1 MSARDMTG
9 KRPQAQPSATPAAMP
24 NTALTAAPP
33 AAVPRVLSIAG
44 SDSGGGAGIQADL
57 KTFQELEA
65 YGMTVVTALTAQN
78 TLGVQRVFPVPA
90 DIVAAQLESV
100 LTDIG
105 ADAAKTGMLPTA
117 DIAETVAAAVRRH
130 GIVRLV
136 VDPVR
141 AATSGDALADGEAY
155 AAQRDLLLP
164 LAALATPNL
173 PEACALLG
181 VREGEIRSLDERVFA
196 ARALLAYGPRAVLL
210 KGGHAEGNECV
221 DVLVTAADPAT
232 PQLLAAP
239 RLSTRNTHGTGCTLA
254 AAATALLARG
264 VPLGDACRAAKQ
276 FVTAAIARAVP
287 LGSGHGPLWHAAWRD
302 PYARDARTRT

>member
-1 MSARDMTG
+1 
-9 KRPQAQPSATPAAMP
+9 MP
-24 NTALTAAPP
+24 NTAGSAAPP

-78 TLGVQRVFPVPA
+78 TLGVQRVFPAPA

-117 DIAETVAAAVRRH
+117 DIVETIAAAVRRY
-130 GIVRLV
+130 GVARLV

-164 LAALATPNL
+164 LAALVTPNL
-173 PEACALLG
+173 PEACELLG
-181 VREGEIRSLDERVFA
+181 VREGEIRSLDERISA

-210 KGGHAEGNECV
+210 KGGHAEGDECI
-221 DVLVTAADPAT
+221 DILITAADPAA

-239 RLSTRNTHGTGCTLA
+239 RLPTRNTHGTGCTLA
-254 AAATALLARG
+254 AAVAALLARG

-276 FVTAAIARAVP
+276 FVTAAIAGAAP
-287 LGSGHGPLWHAAWRD
+287 LGGGHGPLWQAAWRD
-302 PYARDARTRT
+302 PCARDARKRT